1 MLDKTINSIVRKAA
15 KSKRGEFI
23 DYVRDGWN
31 SYSFI
36 FYIGGVS
43 AILGSLFGIAG
54 WLSVIVTVAF
64 FYYAGKFVHMVRS
77 ERERL
82 GDGGKKTR
90 RTKGVKKVKKVEKP

>member
-1 MLDKTINSIVRKAA
+1 MFDKIISSMARKAA
-15 KSKRGEFI
+15 TAKPGEFL
-23 DYVRDGWN
+23 DLVRTGWN

-64 FYYAGKFVHMVRS
+64 FYYAGRFVS
-77 ERERL
+77 ELQKEKERL
-82 GDGGKKTR
+82 RKQKKKR
-90 RTKGVKKVKKVEKP
+90 

>member
-1 MLDKTINSIVRKAA
+1 MSII
-15 KSKRGEFI
+15 KSIAHRTARSKKGEFVA
-23 DYVRDGWN
+23 YVRDGWN

-54 WLSVIVTVAF
+54 WLSVFVTVLF
-64 FYYAGKFVHMVRS
+64 FYYAGRFTRELKL

-82 GDGGKKTR
+82 SKRKR
-90 RTKGVKKVKKVEKP
+90 KEQS